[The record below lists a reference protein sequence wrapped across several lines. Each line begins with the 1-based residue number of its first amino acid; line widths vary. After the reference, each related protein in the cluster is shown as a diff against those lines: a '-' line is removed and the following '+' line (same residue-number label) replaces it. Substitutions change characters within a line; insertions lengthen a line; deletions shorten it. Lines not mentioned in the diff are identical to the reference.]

1 MIVLDC
7 PQLSEEWF
15 AARLGNPGASNFSKI
30 VTTKGDPS
38 KQQQDYMY
46 QLAGELVSRQAEVNF
61 ASPWM
66 ERGTQLEQE
75 ARDLYSLVN
84 NTDVEQCGLVYFD
97 DRKDRHC
104 SPDGL
109 LSNPGAGYI
118 RGVEIKC
125 PMQKTHVSYLVNGG
139 LPSDYFQQVQGS
151 LYICG
156 FDTWDF
162 VSYSPGLPLFQVT
175 VERDEAFCR
184 KLHGAL
190 DDFVARLFLTVEKIK
205 AMQ

>member
-15 AARLGNPGASNFSKI
+15 AARLGNPGASNFAKI
-30 VTTKGDPS
+30 VTAKGDPS
-38 KQQQDYMY
+38 KQQQDYLY

-61 ASPWM
+61 SSPWM

-75 ARDLYSLVN
+75 ARDLFSLVYELEIKQ
-84 NTDVEQCGLVYFD
+84 VGLVYYD
-97 DRKDRHC
+97 ERMDRHC
-104 SPDGL
+104 SPDGIMDDSGL
-109 LSNPGAGYI
+109 ELKA
-118 RGVEIKC
+118 
-125 PMQKTHVSYLVNGG
+125 PMQKTHVSYLVNEK
-139 LPSDYFQQVQGS
+139 LPTDYFQQVQGS
-151 LYICG
+151 MYITG
-156 FDTWDF
+156 FSTWHF
-162 VSYSPGLPLFQVT
+162 VSYSPGLPLFHVL

-190 DDFVARLFLTVEKIK
+190 DDFVARLFLTVEKIR